1 MPSLL
6 STMQLL
12 QTSKD
17 LRKIKKGRLDGRPLK
32 IKDSHIA
39 VTIEHIE
46 ISCTYEDEGAEHRLH
61 AVHRWDDRENV
72 IQIDEQDVDKD
83 DVDLDFDTHLLRL
96 DLEYRLEYQQG
107 EAQHELVLV
116 ASKKISPF

>member
-12 QTSKD
+12 QTSQD
-17 LRKIKKGRLDGRPLK
+17 LRRIKKGRLDGRPLK
-32 IKDSHIA
+32 IKDSRIA
-39 VTIEHIE
+39 VTIEHVE
-46 ISCTYEDEGAEHRLH
+46 IGCTYEDEGTEHRLH

-72 IQIDEQDVDKD
+72 IQIDEQDVEKD
-83 DVDLDFDTHLLRL
+83 DVDLDFDTHLLRM
-96 DLEYRLEYQQG
+96 DLEYRLEFQQG
-107 EAQHELVLV
+107 GTLHELVLV